1 MSSYHRKKNHLFQK
15 LMLVALVIFIIPIA
29 AKANIVDPQWLKSTL
44 DHDALLIVDVRP
56 EEDFLENHIKGS
68 VHIEPMSLFADQ
80 LFLPPISEIQR
91 ILGGVGIDYQHKIVI
106 VGNHEFIWAARLYWI
121 LEFLDHSDVYLLD
134 TAWGHWDE
142 DLLPISQNPIE
153 PTPRN
158 FVPRIDSSRITTQ
171 LGTLAAI
178 DTLPILDGRSEAHF
192 LGKDSGGASRAG
204 HIPSAQHFPWT
215 QNRELVEG
223 TYRLKDLTALASVYE
238 GLPKDEMII
247 LYCTGSAQ
255 SAMNYVV
262 LRELGYQV
270 SVYEGSW
277 TEWGNNL
284 KLPIVNLSE
293 DLQ

>member
-1 MSSYHRKKNHLFQK
+1 MSSCHSKNPPPFQK
-15 LMLVALVIFIIPIA
+15 LVLVALAIFFIPIT
-29 AKANIVDPQWLKSTL
+29 AKSAIVDPLWLNSTL
-44 DHDALLIVDVRP
+44 DHDALLIVDVRS

-80 LFLPPISEIQR
+80 FFLPPISELQR
-91 ILGGVGIDYQHKIVI
+91 ILGDVGIDYQQKIVI

-121 LEFLDHSDVYLLD
+121 LEFLGHSDVHLLD

-142 DLLPISQNPIE
+142 DLLPISQVPME

-158 FVPRIDSSRITTQ
+158 FVPRINSSRITTQ

-192 LGKDSGGASRAG
+192 LGKDSGGALRAG

-215 QNRELVEG
+215 QNREFVDG
-223 TYRLKDLTALASVYE
+223 IYRIKDVKALAHVYE

-262 LRELGYQV
+262 MRELGYQV

-277 TEWGNNL
+277 SEWGNNPN
-284 KLPIVNLSE
+284 LPVVNLSE